1 MLILCMDENRK
12 KPRGCARSTCDVKSE
27 ERTQA
32 SAVGGGCSH
41 HRVIPVPFKYFVWFF
56 FFLICMNFSL
66 SQPRIKS
73 NTFEMGSYPT
83 KRTPVHCLH
92 FTLRNLLLC
101 QDLSHPHHEGVNEG
115 RSPRVLLTSFNRTQF
130 SPLPLPLSRLS
141 TQLKNS
147 PPSMSMGQ
155 DYSCIILYL

>member
-41 HRVIPVPFKYFVWFF
+41 HCVIPVSLKYYVWFF
-56 FFLICMNFSL
+56 FNMYVFFLCL
-66 SQPRIKS
+66 SRASTKS
-73 NTFEMGSYPT
+73 NTFEVGSYPT

-101 QDLSHPHHEGVNEG
+101 QDLSQPHHEGVNEG
-115 RSPRVLLTSFNRTQF
+115 RSPRMLLTSFTRTQF

>member
-12 KPRGCARSTCDVKSE
+12 
-27 ERTQA
+27 
-32 SAVGGGCSH
+32 
-41 HRVIPVPFKYFVWFF
+41 
-56 FFLICMNFSL
+56 
-66 SQPRIKS
+66 
-73 NTFEMGSYPT
+73 FEMGSYPT

-101 QDLSHPHHEGVNEG
+101 QDLSQPHHEGVNEG
-115 RSPRVLLTSFNRTQF
+115 RSPRVLLTSFTRTQF

-155 DYSCIILYL
+155 DYSCIILYLEILYKHKFCTLKIIYKLQRKYHFIHFFSFFSKKHWNLVKRWIFLFMDGSRRFLKS

>member
-1 MLILCMDENRK
+1 MKTVKAPRVCAVHMWRQVWGTNPGQHGRRRLFSPLRHPSSLEIFCSIL
-12 KPRGCARSTCDVKSE
+12 
-27 ERTQA
+27 
-32 SAVGGGCSH
+32 
-41 HRVIPVPFKYFVWFF
+41 FF
-56 FFLICMNFSL
+56 FFNMYVFFLCL
-66 SQPRIKS
+66 SRASTKS
-73 NTFEMGSYPT
+73 NTFEVGSYPT

-101 QDLSHPHHEGVNEG
+101 QDLSQPHHEGVNEG
-115 RSPRVLLTSFNRTQF
+115 RSPRVLLTSFTRTQF